1 MLYGIF
7 VTICFSNENKID
19 VAESP
24 SLFLVWCTLEGSPF
38 YPIPVA
44 CFVLLFILTINLR
57 IWKMWLF
64 PVFTGDQLFIGDK
77 SLIPT
82 KPCCLFIVS
91 QYVSWRIQ
99 TLEFYFDRYLEA
111 TIFFLEW
118 KYLSEKWHVGKKQ
131 NCFARCLAPSPWSS
145 LYFRSIV
152 VGQKYS

>member
-1 MLYGIF
+1 MVYLGGF
-7 VTICFSNENKID
+7 TISPCSSCLLCIAFHSHDKHKNMED
-19 VAESP
+19 VIIP
-24 SLFLVWCTLEGSPF
+24 SF
-38 YPIPVA
+38 YRRSA
-44 CFVLLFILTINLR
+44 FYR
-57 IWKMWLF
+57 W
-64 PVFTGDQLFIGDK
+64 QK
-77 SLIPT
+77 SIPT

-131 NCFARCLAPSPWSS
+131 NCFARCSAPSPWSS

-152 VGQKYS
+152 VGQKYSWWEGKKEENWSWKEEHREWWY